1 MRKNIKF
8 IVIIAIVFG
17 VGYYIYSNFYNKKPK
32 NEYITSKAVKKEL
45 TKSIDSN
52 GEIYAT
58 ELIDVGAQVSGQI
71 KRLYVRLGDMVKKG
85 DMIAEIDSATQ
96 QNNVDTKRAQ
106 LTTYEA
112 KLNSAKV
119 ALEISKSKF
128 NRSKELYEKKATSK
142 DEYENAKNTL
152 ATNEAL
158 LKEYESLIAQTKIQ
172 LNTAEIDLGYTKI
185 TAPKDGIVV
194 SIRVEEGQTVNSN
207 QTTPTIVNIADLSRL
222 QLKMEIA
229 EGDITKIKKGQNV
242 EFSIFSEINKKFKT
256 TISSIDPGLTTLS
269 DGKDSSSNSSSS
281 SSSSSS
287 SAVYYYAKATIDN
300 SSGIFRIGM
309 TTQNTIFLE
318 SVKDAIV
325 ISEMAIKKENEKDIV
340 YVLKNGTPERREVKV
355 GLIDNLKAQILSGVQ
370 EGDEVITSSGNTNEI
385 NAMLNQEAK
394 KMGIK

>member
-1 MRKNIKF
+1 M
-8 IVIIAIVFG
+8 
-17 VGYYIYSNFYNKKPK
+17 
-32 NEYITSKAVKKEL
+32 
-45 TKSIDSN
+45 
-52 GEIYAT
+52 
-58 ELIDVGAQVSGQI
+58 
-71 KRLYVRLGDMVKKG
+71 
-85 DMIAEIDSATQ
+85 
-96 QNNVDTKRAQ
+96 
-106 LTTYEA
+106 
-112 KLNSAKV
+112 
-119 ALEISKSKF
+119 
-128 NRSKELYEKKATSK
+128 
-142 DEYENAKNTL
+142 
-152 ATNEAL
+152 
-158 LKEYESLIAQTKIQ
+158 
-172 LNTAEIDLGYTKI
+172 
-185 TAPKDGIVV
+185 

-207 QTTPTIVNIADLSRL
+207 QSTPTIVNIADLSRL

-269 DGKDSSSNSSSS
+269 DGKYSSSNSSSS